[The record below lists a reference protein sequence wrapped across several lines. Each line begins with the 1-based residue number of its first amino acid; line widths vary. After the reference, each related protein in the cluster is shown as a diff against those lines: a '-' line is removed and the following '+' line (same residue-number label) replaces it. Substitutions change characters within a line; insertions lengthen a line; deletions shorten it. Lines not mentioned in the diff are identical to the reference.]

1 MDKLECVQKAGTIHK
16 KVRNELKNILK
27 PGIKLVDIA
36 NFIESKVSE
45 YTCEFGQQVHNGV
58 AFPTGI
64 SINNIAAHWT
74 PGPNDKTV
82 LEKDDIC
89 KIDFGVHIN
98 GWIIDSAFTINSR
111 PEYDNLLLA
120 SKDAVDNMIKSI
132 GCDMAI
138 SELGDIAEEIV
149 NSYEIE
155 EKGHLKKI
163 KPIDNLTGHSIDQ
176 WNIHSGKYVFN
187 IKNDNKQ
194 RIIGDEFFAIE
205 VFTTT
210 GSGTTKMKDYSNHYM
225 LKKDYKKPKFKFK
238 RTYECLDFIE
248 KNFKTLAFCPR
259 HIYNINKTK
268 KYDMCLNELFN
279 SEIIN
284 SYPPLYDID
293 GSYVAQFEHTVYV
306 NESKKIVLSKSD
318 DY

>member
-1 MDKLECVQKAGTIHK
+1 MDKLECIQKAGSIHK
-16 KVRNELKNILK
+16 RVRKDLKNIIK
-27 PGIKLVDIA
+27 PGIKLIDIA
-36 NFIESKVSE
+36 NFIEGKVSE
-45 YTCEFGQQVHNGV
+45 YTSEFGKQVNNGI

-74 PGPNDKTV
+74 PPHNDETV
-82 LEKDDIC
+82 LKKNDIC
-89 KIDFGVHIN
+89 KIDFGVHLN

-120 SKDAVDNMIKSI
+120 SKDAVDNMIKNI

-138 SELGDIAEEIV
+138 SELGNIAEEIV

-163 KPIDNLTGHSIDQ
+163 KSIDNLTGHSIDQ

-187 IKNDNKQ
+187 VKNDNQQ
-194 RIIGDEFFAIE
+194 RIVGDEFFAIE

-225 LKKDYKKPKFKFK
+225 LKKDYKKTNFKFK

-259 HIYNINKTK
+259 HIYNINNKK

-279 SEIIN
+279 SKILN
-284 SYPPLYDID
+284 SYPPLYDIE
-293 GSYVAQFEHTVYV
+293 GSHVAQFEHTVYIS
-306 NESKKIVLSKSD
+306 ESKKMVLSKSD